1 VADSKSVYNVREEA
15 GNRRTVAHN
24 LQYGLGCSNEERR
37 IMRSLNL
44 LSAIACICLIAVGVN
59 NQARR
64 GNDPLLNGGESF
76 SRTEPNSNTNLIP
89 IATIRYRLDASQSKF
104 TAHALAGGLLW
115 FKGHNHLIAIR
126 DFAGEAQLTTGSITP
141 ASLQITAKA
150 ASMVETSSVFTEP
163 QKQII
168 NKELRE
174 IVLLP
179 DQYPEIVFKSTNV
192 TGKAAGNN
200 QYDLRIMGDLTL
212 HGVTRPI
219 TIPTKVTVT
228 GNELRA
234 QGEFSIN
241 RGDFKV
247 KATSAVHGL
256 VRVKDKVKFTFDI
269 VGHQQ

>member
-1 VADSKSVYNVREEA
+1 M
-15 GNRRTVAHN
+15 RTLRLITAA
-24 LQYGLGCSNEERR
+24 LC
-37 IMRSLNL
+37 
-44 LSAIACICLIAVGVN
+44 IAVVAAALD
-59 NQARR
+59 QQLIR
-64 GNDPLLNGGESF
+64 GSILSLSNAKVLAPATLRYQLN
-76 SRTEPNSNTNLIP
+76 
-89 IATIRYRLDASQSKF
+89 ASQSKF

-115 FKGHNHLIAIR
+115 FKGHNHLIAVR
-126 DFAGEAQLTTGSITP
+126 EFTGEAQLTPNSITP
-141 ASLQITAKA
+141 ASLIIKAKT

-179 DQYPEIVFKSTNV
+179 DQYPEILFKSTSV
-192 TGKAAGNN
+192 TGKTTGNN
-200 QYDLRIMGDLTL
+200 QYDLKIAGDLTL
-212 HGVTRPI
+212 HGVTRQI
-219 TIPTKVTVT
+219 TIPTKVTII

-256 VRVKDKVKFTFDI
+256 VRVKDRVKFTFDM